1 MTSRF
6 RVERTTSAPP
16 ERIYRLLADA
26 PAWREWAPLV
36 SRSELIRQGSRD
48 PLGAGAI
55 RRIGGLKFL
64 SVDEEI
70 LEARQPHYQHYTALR
85 GIPIS
90 HYSGEV
96 RLNELDGVTEFVW
109 SGTFEP
115 RIPGTG
121 RLLATLLGLAIAK
134 IAERAIAVAEHTANT
149 DA

>member
-1 MTSRF
+1 MTSGF
-6 RVERTTSAPP
+6 RVQRTTSAPP

-26 PAWREWAPLV
+26 TNWREWAPLV
-36 SRSELIRQGSRD
+36 SHSELIRQGTPD

-55 RRIGGLKFL
+55 RRIGGLKIL

-70 LEARQPHYQHYTALR
+70 IEARQPHYQHYTALR
-85 GIPIS
+85 GIPVS

-96 RLNELDGVTEFVW
+96 RITEGNSGTEFVW

-134 IAERAIAVAEHTANT
+134 IADRAIAIAEGTANT